1 MTELTKKQADVIEW
15 IREHVL
21 DRKYG
26 HTAASYEIKKFEV
39 TLPLSAKGRAFLVV
53 TTGLIGDEDTLA
65 EVLCRDYRHIMIG
78 SSGGTELLNP
88 KKKGRTINRGLFH
101 VLNNLAGH

>member
-1 MTELTKKQADVIEW
+1 MTELTKKQAEVIEW

-26 HTAASYEIKKFEV
+26 HTAASYEIKRFEV
-39 TLPLSAKGRAFLVV
+39 TLPQVAKGRAFLVV
-53 TTGLIGDEDTLA
+53 TTGMKNDEDTLA
-65 EVLCRDYRHIMIG
+65 EALCRDYRHIMIG
-78 SSGGTELLNP
+78 SSGGLELLNP
-88 KKKGRTINRGLFH
+88 KKKGRAINKGKFR

>member
-1 MTELTKKQADVIEW
+1 MTELTKKQTEVIEW
-15 IREHVL
+15 VRGHVL

-53 TTGLIGDEDTLA
+53 TTGLKNDEGTLA
-65 EVLCRDYRHIMIG
+65 ESLCRDHRHIMIG

-88 KKKGRTINRGLFH
+88 KKKGRTINRGLFK
-101 VLNNLAGH
+101 VLNNLAGY